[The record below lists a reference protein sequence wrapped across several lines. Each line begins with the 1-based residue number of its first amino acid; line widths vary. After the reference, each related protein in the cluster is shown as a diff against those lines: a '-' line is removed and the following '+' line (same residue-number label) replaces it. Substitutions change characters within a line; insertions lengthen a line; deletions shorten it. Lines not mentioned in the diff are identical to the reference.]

1 MRVEDASLMD
11 PEIQENPFAY
21 YRALHEQAP
30 VYEMPDTGFFL
41 VGGYEEL
48 RYVIDHPEIWSNDI
62 GRYTGSSMF
71 QSPDADA
78 LLENEGWKRDT
89 RLQSDPPDHQNYRS
103 IVAKAFTAGRIK
115 KLAPFVEELVTKQVD
130 ALPDASTCEFM
141 SDFAAGVPIAV
152 ITKLLGLPSEDAP
165 KIKHWSDVWV
175 EPLSYGLPPKREIEV
190 ARLGVELQ
198 QYLAAW
204 MKKKRDSPEQDVLTE
219 LELATFPDGT
229 PLPIGERIG
238 IAEHLIVGG
247 HETASSA
254 LGSGL
259 MLLGQRPEV
268 EASLRKDASL
278 IRPFVEEVLR
288 LESPS
293 QGFFRYAVRDGE
305 VGGVVIPKGSM
316 VHVRFAAA
324 NRDPRQFKNPDKLD
338 LYRKNAA
345 THMAFS
351 TGVHH
356 CIGAPLARLELQ
368 TAFRVLLERW
378 ESFELLPENT
388 FEHLPGLS
396 LRTLKKLHIRYQ
408 LTEKSE

>member
-11 PEIQENPFAY
+11 PEIQENPFEY

-30 VYEMPDTGFFL
+30 VYNMPDTGFYL

-62 GRYTGSSMF
+62 GQHTGSSMF
-71 QSPDADA
+71 QNPDADE
-78 LLENEGWKRDT
+78 LLEKEGWKRDT

-103 IVAKAFTAGRIK
+103 IAAKSFTAGRIK
-115 KLAPFVEELVTKQVD
+115 RLTPFVEELVTNQIE
-130 ALPDASTCEFM
+130 ALSNRNTCEFM
-141 SDFAAGVPIAV
+141 RDFAAGIPIGV
-152 ITKLLGLPSEDAP
+152 VTKLLGLPSEDAP

-175 EPLSYGLPPKREIEV
+175 EPLSYGLSMERELEV

-198 QYLAAW
+198 KYLASW
-204 MKKKRDSPEQDVLTE
+204 MQRKRDSPKEDVLTD

-247 HETASSA
+247 HETATSA

-259 MLLGQRPEV
+259 MLLGQHPEV
-268 EASLRKDASL
+268 EVELRNNPTL

-305 VGGVVIPKGSM
+305 VGGVTIPKDSM
-316 VHVRFAAA
+316 VHLRFAAA
-324 NRDPRQFKNPDKLD
+324 NRDPHQFKDPDKLN

-368 TAFRVLLERW
+368 TTFRVLLERW
-378 ESFELLPENT
+378 KSFEILPENT

-396 LRTLKKLHIRYQ
+396 LRTLKELHVRYQ
-408 LTEKSE
+408 LAEKPK